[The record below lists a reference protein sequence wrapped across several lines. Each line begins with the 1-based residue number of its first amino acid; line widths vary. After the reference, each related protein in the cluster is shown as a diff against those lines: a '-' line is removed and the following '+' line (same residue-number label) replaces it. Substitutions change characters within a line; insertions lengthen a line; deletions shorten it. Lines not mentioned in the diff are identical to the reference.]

1 MWCFSLTITPLSTE
15 IVCKDA
21 GTATRVHRASFSPL
35 VFSLSRAEGAR
46 CWLNIRHFTFLYQI
60 TTYTRPWHI
69 LSLYFHF
76 WNSVRKYTWL
86 KFSLLATSFILK
98 IIVEYFK
105 LLTLKSTVLFFF
117 FFFSISHSLVV
128 IQACSVITFRGL
140 KSYQLCLTKFG
151 GYWISWCYSCKII

>member
-69 LSLYFHF
+69 LSLYVHF

-86 KFSLLATSFILK
+86 KFSLLATVSYWKSLLNILNC
-98 IIVEYFK
+98 
-105 LLTLKSTVLFFF
+105 LHWNLQSFFF

-128 IQACSVITFRGL
+128 SQACSVITFRGL